1 MAEIL
6 KTVDLSDSESVS
18 RGLRDALA
26 RFVTGVTVI
35 TTSTRTGSREGLTVN
50 SFSALSLDPPLVLW
64 SLRNNATAFKE
75 FVEQSDRFAVNVL
88 GSHQQSVSRHF
99 AKSSSEKFANFDCDF
114 GLGDCPL
121 IRGSIARFE
130 CRLENIFPGGDHAI
144 LIGRVE
150 RAAFGAGEP
159 LLFHA
164 GTYCMLRPIERLS
177 PLMPDIAALVE
188 LSIETTPFF

>member
-6 KTVDLSDSESVS
+6 QTIDFRDPASVS
-18 RGLRDALA
+18 RSLRDALA

-35 TTSTRTGSREGLTVN
+35 TTCTSTGLREGLTVN

-64 SLRNNATAFKE
+64 SLRNNATAFTA

-88 GSHQQSVSRHF
+88 GSHQQEVSRRF
-99 AKSSSEKFANFDCDF
+99 AKSSAEKFGNFDCDF
-114 GLGDCPL
+114 GLGGCPL
-121 IRGSIARFE
+121 IRHSIARFE
-130 CRLENIFPGGDHAI
+130 CRLENIVPGGDHVI